1 MGRILNSFLVARY
14 SKQIK
19 CYNGEVLFFED
30 FFKEYFSKF
39 YAFAMRFIEN
49 SHVCEDIV
57 QDTFISIWE
66 GKGEYES
73 ILMFHAYIYKTIRN
87 KALNYLKHSQIKK
100 QYSQTYLQE
109 VESEK
114 FVVESV
120 LEEETHFV
128 LYEAIRQ
135 LTPQCQNVIKL
146 HLEGKSNKEI
156 AEEMQLSIVTV
167 KSHKIIAYNKL
178 REILKNTSVIVM
190 FFLKKNLF

>member
-1 MGRILNSFLVARY
+1 
-14 SKQIK
+14 
-19 CYNGEVLFFED
+19 
-30 FFKEYFSKF
+30 
-39 YAFAMRFIEN
+39 MRFIEN
-49 SHVCEDIV
+49 SHACEDIV

-135 LTPQCQNVIKL
+135 LPPQCQNVIKL

>member
-1 MGRILNSFLVARY
+1 MGRILNSCLVAQY

-19 CYNGEVLFFED
+19 CDNGEVLFFED

-39 YAFAMRFIEN
+39 YAFAMRFIED
-49 SHVCEDIV
+49 SHACEDIV

-66 GKGEYES
+66 GKGEYDS
-73 ILMFHAYIYKTIRN
+73 ILMLHAYVYKTIRN
-87 KALNYLKHSQIKK
+87 KALNYLKHSRIRE
-100 QYSQTYLQE
+100 QYSQAYLKE

-114 FVVESV
+114 FVMESV

-135 LTPQCQNVIKL
+135 LTPQCQNVIQL

-156 AEEMQLSIVTV
+156 AEEMQISVVTV
-167 KSHKIIAYNKL
+167 KSHKMVAYNKL
-178 REILKNTSVIVM
+178 REILKDAFVIAM
-190 FFLKKNLF
+190 FFLKKNPF

>member
-1 MGRILNSFLVARY
+1 MAQY

-19 CYNGEVLFFED
+19 CDNGEVLFFED

-39 YAFAMRFIEN
+39 YAFAMRFIED
-49 SHVCEDIV
+49 SHACEDIV

-66 GKGEYES
+66 GKGEYDS
-73 ILMFHAYIYKTIRN
+73 ILMLHAYVYKTIRN
-87 KALNYLKHSQIKK
+87 KALNYLKHSRIRE
-100 QYSQTYLQE
+100 QYSQAYLKE

-114 FVVESV
+114 FVMESV

-135 LTPQCQNVIKL
+135 LTPQCQNVIQL

-156 AEEMQLSIVTV
+156 AEEMQISVVTV
-167 KSHKIIAYNKL
+167 KSHKMVAYNKL
-178 REILKNTSVIVM
+178 REILKDAFVIAM
-190 FFLKKNLF
+190 FFLKKNPF